1 MIYKTT
7 IEIGR
12 TFKTNGELINTIKT
26 LRGFKDIKIKLSVRL
41 FDPKKKK
48 VFKTRITGS
57 RLMDESPENLYLQV
71 KFYLDSSTRRGMC
84 VRGVLYLPDIVH
96 MLLDEKASQE
106 AFSEKVDNT
115 PPALGPS
122 SLPHNMLENNS
133 MDALVANGKLVYR
146 RRKKSPLRKAL
157 YELLPEKKTV
167 GNLTKKKKRKL
178 VRENH
183 NSLDQVT
190 EKILAEIMKLHWFV
204 SHRKSSQS
212 YKKSFEFVQKHYRRY
227 RSSLVDI
234 FRLGNSYFSNP
245 RFIYNP
251 MKKITV
257 YEFFKYHTETINRSK
272 ALQRIGVKSWF
283 KEFAKGQD
291 HIEEYFVKR
300 QKDSHPEL
308 TKEMEKIWL
317 DFKKSPDIKSH
328 EHDNLVRFVEK
339 CFIFRDANQSRIKSA
354 RDLISILKDII
365 LSDQNTH
372 VKNTNYLLTD
382 YFWRN
387 TIPDALK
394 KWGMFE
400 HHERINLI

>member
-1 MIYKTT
+1 MTIYKTT

-12 TFKTNGELINTIKT
+12 TFKTNGELINTIKI
-26 LRGFKDIKIKLSVRL
+26 LRNFKDIKTKLSVRL
-41 FDPKKKK
+41 FDPKKKR
-48 VFKTRITGS
+48 VLKTRITGS

-71 KFYLDSSTRRGMC
+71 KFYLDSSTRRGMR

-106 AFSEKVDNT
+106 AFSEKVNNT

-122 SLPHNMLENNS
+122 SLPRNYEHGW
-133 MDALVANGKLVYR
+133 DALVHNGKLVYR

-157 YELLPEKKTV
+157 DKLLPEKKTV
-167 GNLTKKKKRKL
+167 GNLMKRRKKKPAKNK
-178 VRENH
+178 

-190 EKILAEIMKLHWFV
+190 EKTLAEIMKLHWFV
-204 SHRKSSQS
+204 THRKSSQS
-212 YKKSFEFVQKHYRRY
+212 YKKSFDLVQKHYRRH

-234 FRLGNSYFSNP
+234 FSLGNSYFSNP
-245 RFIYNP
+245 RFIYKP

-283 KEFAKGQD
+283 KEFAKGRD
-291 HIEEYFVKR
+291 HIEEHFVKR

-308 TKEMEKIWL
+308 TRELEKIWL
-317 DFKKSPDIKSH
+317 EFKKSSDIKPH

-339 CFIFRDANQSRIKSA
+339 SFAFRDANQPRIKSA
-354 RDLISILKDII
+354 REIISILKDNI
-365 LSDQNTH
+365 LSDQKTH